1 MYKINPTAPAVVLSI
16 VISFSAASPSFG
28 SQITY
33 TEQVTASGVFNGS
46 LFTDADVLLTMNN
59 NTTNVSTVDSD
70 IFINSGT
77 ATVSIDGGTP
87 FTFIN
92 PILVFSDQSLSV
104 GGFSDSG
111 ENEDILDIVSDSFAT
126 YDLKTSIGPLVGVG
140 GVTGNSFPT
149 TGGAFEPFLAGDVT
163 FTATTTGVPEGSTWM
178 MMLLGFA
185 GLAYAGWRAPSK
197 NG

>member
-1 MYKINPTAPAVVLSI
+1 MYKANSTGPAVVLSI
-16 VISFSAASPSFG
+16 VISFIAASPSFG

-126 YDLKTSIGPLVGVG
+126 YDLKTSIGPLVGIGENTG
-140 GVTGNSFPT
+140 GSFPT
-149 TGGAFEPFLAGDVT
+149 TGGALELDQVGDVT